1 MAYFAVLKCTEDSSL
16 KQGLFST
23 THNSQKCIHS
33 FENMLVSKKQKRKF
47 PVILELYSFFVRGE

>member
-1 MAYFAVLKCTEDSSL
+1 MAYFAVLKCTEGSSL

-23 THNSQKCIHS
+23 THNSQKCIHC